1 MDEEKE
7 VINFINQGGQ
17 EPESQGL
24 VNTKSFENMVATLM
38 TAMNELWRLMESKK
52 SFRVELDYNAKTL
65 NSEYR
70 LYLLKDDAPLKSAN
84 QEGQS
89 DLYQNLHL

>member
-7 VINFINQGGQ
+7 VINFINRGGQ

-24 VNTKSFENMVATLM
+24 VNTKNFENMVATLM
-38 TAMNELWRLMESKK
+38 TAMNELWRLIESKK
-52 SFRVELDYNAKTL
+52 SFRVELNYNAKTL

-70 LYLLKDDAPLKSAN
+70 LYLIKDDASLDRAN
-84 QEGQS
+84 QEARS

>member
-7 VINFINQGGQ
+7 VINFINWGGQ

-24 VNTKSFENMVATLM
+24 VNTKSFENMVATMM

-52 SFRVELDYNAKTL
+52 SFRVELNYNAKTL

-70 LYLLKDDAPLKSAN
+70 LYLLKDDAPLGRAN
-84 QEGQS
+84 QEVQS

>member
-52 SFRVELDYNAKTL
+52 SFRVELNYNAKTL

>member
-7 VINFINQGGQ
+7 VINFINRGGQ

-38 TAMNELWRLMESKK
+38 TTMNELWRLMESKK
-52 SFRVELDYNAKTL
+52 SFRVELNYNAKTL

-84 QEGQS
+84 KEGQS

>member
-7 VINFINQGGQ
+7 VINFINRGGQ

-52 SFRVELDYNAKTL
+52 SFRAELNYNAKTL

-70 LYLLKDDAPLKSAN
+70 LYLLKDDAPLDRAD
-84 QEGQS
+84 QEARS

>member
-7 VINFINQGGQ
+7 VINFINRGGQ

-52 SFRVELDYNAKTL
+52 SFRAELNYNAKTL

-70 LYLLKDDAPLKSAN
+70 LYLIKDDAPLDRAN
-84 QEGQS
+84 QEARS

>member
-7 VINFINQGGQ
+7 VINFINRGGQ
-17 EPESQGL
+17 EPESQVL
-24 VNTKSFENMVATLM
+24 VNKKSFENMVATLM
-38 TAMNELWRLMESKK
+38 TATNELWRLIESKK
-52 SFRVELDYNAKTL
+52 SFRVELNYNAKTL

-70 LYLLKDDAPLKSAN
+70 LYLIKDDAPLDRAN
-84 QEGQS
+84 QEARS

>member
-7 VINFINQGGQ
+7 VINFINRGGQ

-52 SFRVELDYNAKTL
+52 SFRAELNYNAKTL
-65 NSEYR
+65 NSEYQ
-70 LYLLKDDAPLKSAN
+70 LYLIKDDALLDRAN
-84 QEGQS
+84 QEARS

>member
-1 MDEEKE
+1 
-7 VINFINQGGQ
+7 
-17 EPESQGL
+17 
-24 VNTKSFENMVATLM
+24 MVATMM

-52 SFRVELDYNAKTL
+52 SFRVELNYNAKTL